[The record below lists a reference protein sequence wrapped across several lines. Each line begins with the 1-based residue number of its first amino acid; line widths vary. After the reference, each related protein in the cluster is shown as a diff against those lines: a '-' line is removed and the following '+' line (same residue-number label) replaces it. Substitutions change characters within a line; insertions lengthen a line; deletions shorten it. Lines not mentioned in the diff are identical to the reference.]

1 MELWAQDHNG
11 RRNDVD
17 GEPSYPAAKPN
28 EIQTIFEEK
37 MELFMGQAPV
47 RRSELLNS
55 FKIRLMRDV
64 QRLGAER
71 QTMRVDSIDN
81 FKDSL
86 AGLEVT
92 EDEDEDEDED
102 DYLSSDGLVEGTNN
116 QIGMVD

>member
-1 MELWAQDHNG
+1 
-11 RRNDVD
+11 
-17 GEPSYPAAKPN
+17 
-28 EIQTIFEEK
+28 
-37 MELFMGQAPV
+37 MGQAPV

-71 QTMRVDSIDN
+71 QTMRVDSIDD

-92 EDEDEDEDED
+92 EDKDDNED
-102 DYLSSDGLVEGTNN
+102 DYLSSDNLVKGTNN